1 MWSSTQL
8 SYASAGPD
16 RETRAKPAKMNRFIT
31 SLVFRESFTLV
42 APVEE
47 FEEVTHFSRLETRIR
62 HGHPVLRD
70 QVLRLRVAF
79 LHFFGVEQP
88 PRQPRVRVALG
99 HALQVRPDLLA
110 AAHRVAQDAF
120 GLEGELALGGFG
132 IVDRRAGLGCFLP
145 VLRR

>member
-99 HALQVRPDLLA
+99 HALQVRPDLQARL
-110 AAHRVAQDAF
+110 RVQMRPVPLD
-120 GLEGELALGGFG
+120 GRRQEG
-132 IVDRRAGLGCFLP
+132 RAGLGCFLP
-145 VLRR
+145 VLRRLV